1 MIEYDQYLGYQ
12 HRYAERYAG
21 LPVVQI
27 LSSPGEPPPD
37 SGAVAWRISAS
48 SWPDDSFDNVGDAFD
63 AFFERADA
71 ARVTTIVIGEWP
83 DCYTQTSAPIVERLV
98 REAPRLPAL
107 RALFFGAISSD
118 YSEISW
124 IQQSDVTP
132 VLEAYPL
139 LERFEVRGGTGLRL
153 SPVRHAALR
162 MLRVETGGLDGSVVR
177 AVAGSDLPA
186 LDHLELWLGVE
197 EYGGTTTVAD
207 LNPILRGERLPAL
220 RHLGLQDSE
229 IQDDIAAAVASAPV
243 VARLE
248 TLALSMGVLTDQ
260 GAEALLT
267 GQPLTHLRRLDLH
280 HHYLGDEMM
289 RRVTEAL
296 PGVQVDLSD
305 QEEPDEDEDD
315 DEIWRY
321 VAVDE

>member
-1 MIEYDQYLGYQ
+1 MIEYDQYFGYK

-27 LSSPGEPPPD
+27 TSPPGEPPPD
-37 SGAVAWRISAS
+37 SGEVAWRLSAS
-48 SWPDDSFDNVGDAFD
+48 SWPDGTYDQFGDAFD
-63 AFFERADA
+63 AFFEQVDA
-71 ARVTTIVIGEWP
+71 SRVTAIVIGEWP
-83 DCYTQTSAPIVERLV
+83 DCYTEPSAPIVDRLV
-98 REAPRLPAL
+98 QEAPRLPAL
-107 RALFFGAISSD
+107 RSLFFGAISSD

-124 IQQSDVTP
+124 IQQSDIT
-132 VLEAYPL
+132 PL
-139 LERFEVRGGTGLRL
+139 LEAFPKLERLEVRGGSGLRL
-153 SPVRHAALR
+153 RPIRHDALR
-162 MLRVETGGLDGSVVR
+162 MLRIETGGLDGSVTR

-186 LDHLELWLGVE
+186 LEHLELWLGVD

-207 LNPILRGERLPAL
+207 LDPILRGERLPAL
-220 RHLGLQDSE
+220 RYLGLQDSE

-280 HHYLGDEMM
+280 HHYLTDGMM

-296 PGVQVDLSD
+296 PGVEVDLSD
-305 QEEPDEDEDD
+305 QEEPDEDDGE
-315 DEIWRY
+315 EWHY